1 MAGLER
7 VQILLEAKQ
16 RRALARIAKREGR
29 SVSDVLREMVE
40 LGLEQRLQKSEQWK
54 QALRRL
60 RQVREANQLRGMYKG
75 DLVAE
80 ARAERDQQNEAVWH
94 KSS

>member
-1 MAGLER
+1 MAELER

-16 RRALARIAKREGR
+16 RRALVRIAKREGR
-29 SVSDVLREMVE
+29 SVSDILREMVE
-40 LGLEQRLQKSEQWK
+40 LGLEQRAQKSEKWK
-54 QALRRL
+54 QALTRL
-60 RQVREANQLRGMYKG
+60 RQVRAANQPRGLYTG

-80 ARAERDQQNEAVWH
+80 ARAERDRRNEAVWR

>member
-1 MAGLER
+1 MAELER

-16 RRALARIAKREGR
+16 RRALVRIAKREGR
-29 SVSDVLREMVE
+29 SVSDILREMVE
-40 LGLEQRLQKSEQWK
+40 LGLEQRTQKSEKWK

-60 RQVREANQLRGMYKG
+60 RQVRAANQPRGLYTG
-75 DLVAE
+75 NLVAE
-80 ARAERDQQNEAVWH
+80 ARAERDRQNEAVWR